1 MAFFSIKYSIFTRIL
16 QQAQAYIH
24 VCLEKGKGKF
34 FNEGR
39 FKFLLTC
46 HVEFFHDNV
55 DTFLLLLAIFVMM

>member
-16 QQAQAYIH
+16 QQAQAYIY
-24 VCLEKGKGKF
+24 VCLEKRKGKF
-34 FNEGR
+34 FSEGR

-55 DTFLLLLAIFVMM
+55 DTFLLLLAIFVIM